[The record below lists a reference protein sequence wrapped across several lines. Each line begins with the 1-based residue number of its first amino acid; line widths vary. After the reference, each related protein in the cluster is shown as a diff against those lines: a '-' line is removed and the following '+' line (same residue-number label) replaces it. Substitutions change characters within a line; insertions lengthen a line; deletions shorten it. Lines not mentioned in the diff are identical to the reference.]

1 MAIQPAATLS
11 AIPEFPALADRA
23 AGVYNSKAYAFGS
36 HMGTPGPFVAQIN
49 ALAANVNNNAL
60 ETFALSQL
68 AEAAKIAATTQADAA
83 MGYRNQAGASASAAA
98 VSATTAGTHA
108 STAAAALASM
118 QVLYLGSK
126 AVNSHPATDN
136 MGNPLQAGALYTNT
150 GTNAALNK
158 RGWWWDGA
166 AWQLAWGDI
175 TGVYMPTTGGTFTGH
190 INVPAGATDN
200 QAPRASEVTSRTTAS
215 FDHNTP
221 MSAAPYNQWSFFT
234 SGVAAGSDWPPGHSS
249 TNAWN
254 VITCGFASR
263 ATQYATQDIDIGA
276 GLQGWTF
283 TRSLHDTTWSP
294 WSRVITDTSF
304 IERVVTATA
313 SGGTYAPDPKSGTV
327 HQVTVTAAC
336 TISPVAPRLGDQL
349 TVKVQFSGGAWPL
362 TFAASVKPPTG
373 SAPTYT
379 AAQILTLVLEC
390 SRAGIWDLSYGP
402 VRAV

>member
-1 MAIQPAATLS
+1 MTDIVT
-11 AIPEFPALADRA
+11 IPDVLPISPYPALGSTNFNNEAYAYATSVPPAVSRMREIAIACWTNATAAQERANSA
-23 AGVYNSKAYAFGS
+23 AGSAS
-36 HMGTPGPFVAQIN
+36 
-49 ALAANVNNNAL
+49 
-60 ETFALSQL
+60 
-68 AEAAKIAATTQADAA
+68 
-83 MGYRNQAGASASAAA
+83 GASGSASAAA
-98 VSATTAGTHA
+98 GSASAASGSASAAASSASTASSAAGMATTAL
-108 STAAAALASM
+108 TAM
-118 QVLYLGSK
+118 QVMYLGSK
-126 AVNSHPATDN
+126 AVTSHPTTDN

-190 INVPAGATDN
+190 INVPANATGS

-254 VITCGFASR
+254 VITCGFATR

-294 WSRVITDTSF
+294 WSRVVTDTSF

-373 SAPTYT
+373 SAPTY
-379 AAQILTLVLEC
+379 AAGQILPLIFEC
-390 SRAGIWDLSYGP
+390 SRAGIWDLSYGQ

>member
-1 MAIQPAATLS
+1 
-11 AIPEFPALADRA
+11 
-23 AGVYNSKAYAFGS
+23 
-36 HMGTPGPFVAQIN
+36 
-49 ALAANVNNNAL
+49 
-60 ETFALSQL
+60 
-68 AEAAKIAATTQADAA
+68 
-83 MGYRNQAGASASAAA
+83 
-98 VSATTAGTHA
+98 
-108 STAAAALASM
+108 M
-118 QVLYLGSK
+118 QVMYLGSK
-126 AVNSHPATDN
+126 AVNSHPTTDN

-190 INVPAGATDN
+190 INVPAGATGS

-254 VITCGFASR
+254 VITCGFATR

-362 TFAASVKPPTG
+362 TFTASVKPPTG